1 MYESSRNDKWFN
13 SDESKEFGLI
23 DNIVGLETN
32 KSMTEMM
39 FGFEDFYNKEIL
51 KR

>member
-13 SDESKEFGLI
+13 SDEAKSFGLI

-39 FGFEDFYNKEIL
+39 VGFDEFYSKEIL
-51 KR
+51 KK